1 MIMIEQPSDLS
12 YVPDQ
17 AIRNLLKQRFE
28 QLGYDFSAIVT
39 DPGDTVSSLE
49 AASGCP
55 ILSNPL
61 NDAVYGDEDFMPMSE
76 FIEDHGC
83 CYEMV
88 FILSDD
94 DAGTAL
100 FIPKS
105 SGLDPVLLS
114 LCAEFC
120 VQIDSYL

>member
-1 MIMIEQPSDLS
+1 MILIKQSEDIPTVTQSDILALIKLRS
-12 YVPDQ
+12 
-17 AIRNLLKQRFE
+17 R
-28 QLGYDFSAIVT
+28 QLGPDFFGILVE
-39 DPGDTVSSLE
+39 PGDTVSSLE

-55 ILSNPL
+55 ILSNPF
-61 NDAVYGDEDFMPMSE
+61 NDAVYGDEDFVPMSE
-76 FIEDHGC
+76 WIEDHGC

-88 FILSDD
+88 FILSDA

-120 VQIDSYL
+120 VQADSDL